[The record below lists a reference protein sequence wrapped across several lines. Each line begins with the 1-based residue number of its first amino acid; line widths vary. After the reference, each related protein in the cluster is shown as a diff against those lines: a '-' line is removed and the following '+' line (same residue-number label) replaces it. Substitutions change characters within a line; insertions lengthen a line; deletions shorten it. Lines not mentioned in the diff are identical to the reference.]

1 MISVRNRGRIIL
13 AGTML
18 LIVLLVLG
26 MASVIFPDTN
36 GDSVHKVPTPMT
48 TPGLLIYG
56 TVQDSNGSGLSD
68 VEIYRSY
75 ASYPGVVIATTGAD
89 GYYQSDF
96 AMIPGDEMVNVWAL
110 SPGMVFE
117 PESYY
122 WRHYYGYEQ
131 TECNFTMQVSWEQ
144 YLPVIIQ
151 KPEK

>member
-1 MISVRNRGRIIL
+1 MISVRNRARIIM

-26 MASVIFPDTN
+26 MASVIFPRTN
-36 GDSVHKVPTPMT
+36 KNAGHVLPTPMT
-48 TPGLLIYG
+48 TPGLVVYG
-56 TVQDSNGSGLSD
+56 AVQDSDGLGLEG

-75 ASYPGVVIATTGAD
+75 ASYPGVVIATTGTN

-96 AMIPGDEMVNVWAL
+96 AMIPGDEMVTVWAL
-110 SPGMVFE
+110 SPRLAFE

-131 TECNFTMQVSWEQ
+131 TELNFTVRTSWDQ